1 MRSCRPE
8 APVMACP
15 CASLVAEKYDKESVS
30 RVRLLLC
37 SLSSSAFKKQ
47 ISQSQTVSTI
57 AAISLVHTRATS
69 SGDNH

>member
-1 MRSCRPE
+1 MGSCRPE

-15 CASLVAEKYDKESVS
+15 CASLVAEKYDKVVS

-37 SLSSSAFKKQ
+37 SLSSSTFKKQ

>member
-1 MRSCRPE
+1 MGSCRPD

-30 RVRLLLC
+30 RVRLLC
-37 SLSSSAFKKQ
+37 SLSSSTFKKQ

-57 AAISLVHTRATS
+57 AAISPVHTRATS

>member
-1 MRSCRPE
+1 MGSCRPE

-15 CASLVAEKYDKESVS
+15 CASLVAEKYEKESVS
-30 RVRLLLC
+30 RVRLLC
-37 SLSSSAFKKQ
+37 SLSSSTFKKQ